1 MKEDDFYNHYN
12 LVEDEDIVKAKKKP
26 KSKKPIKMSSIKKG
40 STYESVSIN
49 KEVKKEEILKEEVK
63 DTPSEEFL
71 VEYNI
76 VEEKQQKEEVK
87 TPIYIGFTP
96 RLVIFCILVPIL
108 SVLAVIF
115 LYKAFA
121 VDEIVNIRYT
131 EKSII
136 DYTVYS
142 DDINIYTGEN
152 NLYDR
157 SLINKIKLDLKYQ
170 FLVNQKSN
178 IILDYKIIED
188 LVIAD
193 KNNPENIFYN
203 ESNKLI

>member
-76 VEEKQQKEEVK
+76 VEEKQQKE
-87 TPIYIGFTP
+87 
-96 RLVIFCILVPIL
+96 
-108 SVLAVIF
+108 
-115 LYKAFA
+115 
-121 VDEIVNIRYT
+121 
-131 EKSII
+131 
-136 DYTVYS
+136 
-142 DDINIYTGEN
+142 
-152 NLYDR
+152 
-157 SLINKIKLDLKYQ
+157 
-170 FLVNQKSN
+170 
-178 IILDYKIIED
+178 
-188 LVIAD
+188 
-193 KNNPENIFYN
+193 
-203 ESNKLI
+203 